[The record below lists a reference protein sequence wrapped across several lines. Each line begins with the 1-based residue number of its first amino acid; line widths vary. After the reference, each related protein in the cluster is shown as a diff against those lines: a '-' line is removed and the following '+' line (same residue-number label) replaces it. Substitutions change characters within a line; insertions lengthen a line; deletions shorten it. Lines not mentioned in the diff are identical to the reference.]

1 MMKIKQLEQ
10 ELQQLSTFDQPNIL
24 LEQYA
29 TSPHIASRMLYVAQ
43 NQYEDIQDCL
53 VADLGA
59 GCGVLSIGALMLG
72 AGHVT
77 AFEID
82 QNAIDTILENCEDE
96 EVALDIINCD
106 VIKLLPGRFEKHF
119 DTVVMN
125 PPFGTKHNAGI
136 DMKFLEIAAAI
147 SNNAIYSL
155 HKTSTRAHVL
165 KKGEQLGLH
174 AKVLAELRYDLPST
188 YKFHKK
194 KSVDIEVDFIRFST
208 KKES

>member
-43 NQYEDIQDCL
+43 NQYEDIQDRL

-82 QNAIDTILENCEDE
+82 QNAINTILENCEDE
-96 EVALDIINCD
+96 EVAMDIVNCD
-106 VIKLLPGRFEKHF
+106 VIKLLPGKFEKHF

-147 SNNAIYSL
+147 
-155 HKTSTRAHVL
+155 THVL